1 MKNIFSNKITYV
13 VLAAISIFAVSL
25 KVVAISH
32 SKNNNSNTSSGIIA
46 SKDVPSLAPNANIA
60 HTDAITTNE
69 IENRESSEV
78 EFARLGINGDQI
90 GFFSNSYM
98 TATYF
103 VFLDSSMKIANTLTI
118 DNGYFEAPYYRVVKG
133 KKHDWLVVTKIHTEG
148 TGIMEH
154 EDDWFVVDSHG
165 LAKKVLSYLSSGYQV
180 DNPTDTYLWSGQIFN
195 ENNLNDSSVDI
206 KITEQKCADV
216 TNDKPPKGINCTDI
230 SQTDHYV
237 WDGANVEFV
246 LSNYSGSKDSL
257 FHY

>member
-1 MKNIFSNKITYV
+1 MKNFFSNKITYV
-13 VLAAISIFAVSL
+13 VLASISIFAVSL
-25 KVVAISH
+25 KMVVISH
-32 SKNNNSNTSSGIIA
+32 SNNNNRNTSSGVMA
-46 SKDVPSLAPNANIA
+46 SKDVLPVVSN
-60 HTDAITTNE
+60 TNE
-69 IENRESSEV
+69 DVPNNTNDEATASSEV

-103 VFLDSSMKIANTLTI
+103 VFLDSSLKISNTLTI

-133 KKHDWLVVTKIHTEG
+133 KKHDWLVVTKLHTEG

-154 EDDWFVVDSHG
+154 EDDWFVIDSHG

-180 DNPTDTYLWSGQIFN
+180 DNPTDTYIWSGEILN
-195 ENNLNDSSVDI
+195 EDNLNDSAVDI
-206 KITEQKCADV
+206 KITEQKCEDV

-237 WDGANVEFV
+237 WDGTNVEFV
-246 LSNYSGSKDSL
+246 LSNHSGSEDSL